1 MPTNNSKTAMT
12 NRCDVIHRESSNN
25 DSRSNRRTII
35 NSDNIQINNC
45 RDEQTEQDRQ
55 IHHHRKQNQSIISS
69 HRSSNKNNAS
79 ISLGSATAKTI
90 KTTEEHTSV
99 VIPSRRKRRYRRRH
113 TSFFNDDITSPIKKD
128 TTGDTLSCNVKISMA
143 KNEKE
148 SPVTVDIT
156 GNMPSSFKDV
166 TALTYQRKS
175 PTSVVLEPQQ
185 SQRLHNGEEE
195 DVITTS
201 TMQTMHTGMSTYLS
215 NSDASPVESSSSSM
229 SSPTSR
235 PVMIIETELSNL
247 TESQASDT
255 DQMDHAMNIH
265 SMDAISSRNGVTPS
279 DQLQSSMIRLH
290 ELELKRNVLRHQRF
304 NLEQRLYNFCSSSPS
319 FMGRSKQPMDAIIS
333 QHSTQ
338 QQQQQQQRISL
349 PVPLEEEEEEE
360 SSHQKKVINWRY
372 STDANPYAEAMI
384 LQSPALPPQTVI
396 YTGYLN
402 DTGRPHDD
410 DGILQFADGQIYRGS
425 VREGQRHGWGTNKWP
440 DNGQTY
446 SGEWSHNSRCG
457 MGTHTWKDKTV
468 TGMWKDG
475 HLHGQVYFQWDNG
488 AVYDGNAVNGK
499 KEGRGVSTLS
509 DGSVHNGHFAK
520 GKEEGFG
527 TLIRPDGAKYR
538 GQFRKGLKDGYG
550 IMLWKDRTY
559 DGQWIKGKP
568 HGQGRVVWSN
578 GTVFTGEFQQG
589 KYDGLGVYIWPS
601 GKKFVGRWQHGIKT
615 GHGLYTWPSG
625 KKYDGEYRDGLKDG
639 YGRMSWADGSTY
651 CGGFKRD
658 QQCGRGVQIDADG
671 QVIHC
676 GLWKNGRPYHGDDES
691 EASVRTLLM
700 PNPMHERICI

>member
-1 MPTNNSKTAMT
+1 MPANNSRTAMT
-12 NRCDVIHRESSNN
+12 NRCDVIHREISNN
-25 DSRSNRRTII
+25 DSRSNRSTII
-35 NSDNIQINNC
+35 NSDNMQINNC

-55 IHHHRKQNQSIISS
+55 IQYHRKQNQSIISS
-69 HRSSNKNNAS
+69 HRSSNKDNAS
-79 ISLGSATAKTI
+79 ISLGSATAKTV
-90 KTTEEHTSV
+90 KTTEEHPSV
-99 VIPSRRKRRYRRRH
+99 VIPSHRKRRYRGRH
-113 TSFFNDDITSPIKKD
+113 TSFFNDDTTSPI
-128 TTGDTLSCNVKISMA
+128 TTGNTLSCNAKIPMA

-148 SPVTVDIT
+148 SPVTVDTT
-156 GNMPSSFKDV
+156 GNMPSSFCKDV
-166 TALTYQRKS
+166 TALTYRRQS

-185 SQRLHNGEEE
+185 SQRLHDVVEEE
-195 DVITTS
+195 DVTTTS
-201 TMQTMHTGMSTYLS
+201 TIQTMNTGMSTYLS
-215 NSDASPVESSSSSM
+215 TSDVSPVESSL
-229 SSPTSR
+229 SPSPASR
-235 PVMIIETELSNL
+235 LVMTIETELSNL
-247 TESQASDT
+247 TESSVSDN
-255 DQMDHAMNIH
+255 DQMDHAMNVY
-265 SMDAISSRNGVTPS
+265 SMDAISSRNVTPS

-304 NLEQRLYNFCSSSPS
+304 NLEQRLYNFCS
-319 FMGRSKQPMDAIIS
+319 KQPMDATIS

-338 QQQQQQQRISL
+338 QKQRIAL

-360 SSHQKKVINWRY
+360 EEEENSHQKKVVNWRY
-372 STDANPYAEAMI
+372 NAGANPYAEAMT

-396 YTGYLN
+396 YTGYVN

-410 DGILQFADGQIYRGS
+410 DGILQFADGQIYKGS

-475 HLHGQVYFQWDNG
+475 HLHGQVYFQWANG
-488 AVYDGNAVNGK
+488 AVYDGNALNGK

-509 DGSVHNGHFAK
+509 DGSVYNGHFAK

-527 TLIRPDGAKYR
+527 TLIRPDGTKYR

-559 DGQWIKGKP
+559 DGQWIEGKP

-625 KKYDGEYRDGLKDG
+625 KKYDGEYRNGLKDG
-639 YGRMSWADGSTY
+639 YGRMTWADGSTY

-658 QQCGRGVQIDADG
+658 QQCGRGVQIDADD

-676 GLWKNGRPYHGDDES
+676 GLWRNGFPYHGDDES
-691 EASVRTLLM
+691 EASAGTLLM
-700 PNPMHERICI
+700 PHPMQERICI